1 MSALYEAARRSEG
14 GNRNGAAGREAALAV
29 AGRSPRRSSL
39 FWWLFDN
46 HDDLIEAKGLSGLGF
61 PWKSMCPVF
70 AELDLSLLDGAPIT
84 PERVR
89 KTWQRVRKEK
99 ARLRRLEAEAEAE
112 RALRRAQDPR
122 RNMPSRMSGRYEA
135 PLAAVQPRRAVSQPQ
150 PQPVSNLPAI
160 VREEGTDLPVD
171 PSMIVMFQG
180 EPLDLNIFVRP
191 GVQEPWEKPGLSAE
205 ARQHIKV
212 TMLTLRFEHW
222 KKDRILDLN
231 NPIDRERKRLNALRN
246 AQR

>member
-1 MSALYEAARRSEG
+1 MSAPGEAARRSEG

-99 ARLRRLEAEAEAE
+99 ARLRRLEAEEEAE

-122 RNMPSRMSGRYEA
+122 RNMPSRMPGRYEA
-135 PLAAVQPRRAVSQPQ
+135 PLAG
-150 PQPVSNLPAI
+150 LWC
-160 VREEGTDLPVD
+160 TDRTVGSFKEFRD
-171 PSMIVMFQG
+171 G
-180 EPLDLNIFVRP
+180 
-191 GVQEPWEKPGLSAE
+191 
-205 ARQHIKV
+205 
-212 TMLTLRFEHW
+212 
-222 KKDRILDLN
+222 
-231 NPIDRERKRLNALRN
+231 
-246 AQR
+246 